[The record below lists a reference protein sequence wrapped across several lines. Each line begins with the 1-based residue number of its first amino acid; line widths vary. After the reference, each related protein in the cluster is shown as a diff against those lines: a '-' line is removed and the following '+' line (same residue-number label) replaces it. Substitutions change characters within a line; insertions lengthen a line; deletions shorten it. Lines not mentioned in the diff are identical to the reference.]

1 MTPII
6 QTIEAVDRPP
16 SSPGGAKT
24 IARFTVQLGDVR
36 LYNLLLREFPD
47 GTRRTISPNV
57 GGQHCAS
64 FKPAVAEKITAAATL
79 ALLGG
84 QLADNHSRRSA

>member
-1 MTPII
+1 VDPVI
-6 QTIEAVDRPP
+6 QTISAVERPP
-16 SSPGGAKT
+16 SSGGART

-36 LYNLLLREFPD
+36 LYGLLLREFPD
-47 GTRRTISPNV
+47 GTRRTIAPNV

-64 FKPAVAEKITAAATL
+64 FQPTIAEKITEAASK

-84 QLADNHSRRSA
+84 QLAENTIRRSA